1 MNSQQPN
8 EDSNQQTEVINGS
21 TLNTSG
27 PADAKKGGRAY
38 KEIVDWIKALA
49 IAVILVFV
57 IRTFLFSPFIVDG
70 PSMEPNFYTGER
82 LIVNKLIFKMREP
95 HHGEVVVFHVPDQGR
110 DFIKR
115 VIGVPGD
122 TIKVVGDDVFIN
134 DQKVE
139 EPYLK
144 EAIALAHENGELYN
158 TGPDFPNANVSE
170 SVVPEGKIFA
180 MGDHRGNSQDS
191 RDIGYVSEKEI
202 IGRADVMFWPL
213 NKISIIKHYKVHW

>member
-1 MNSQQPN
+1 MNSQQHN
-8 EDSNQQTEVINGS
+8 EDSNQQSEVIDGS
-21 TLNTSG
+21 VPNTSG

-49 IAVILVFV
+49 IAVILVFI
-57 IRTFLFSPFIVDG
+57 IRTFLFSPFIVEG

-95 HHGEVVVFHVPDQGR
+95 HHGEVVVFHVPEQGR

-134 DQKVE
+134 DQKVD
-139 EPYLK
+139 EPYIK
-144 EAIALAHENGELYN
+144 EAIEAAHANGELYN

-170 SVVPEGKIFA
+170 SVVPEDKIFA

-191 RDIGYVSEKEI
+191 RDIGFVSEKEI
-202 IGRADVMFWPL
+202 IGRADAMFWPL

>member
-1 MNSQQPN
+1 MNSQQHN
-8 EDSNQQTEVINGS
+8 EDSNQQSEVIDG
-21 TLNTSG
+21 TVLNTSG
-27 PADAKKGGRAY
+27 PTDAKKGGRAY

-49 IAVILVFV
+49 IAVILVFI
-57 IRTFLFSPFIVDG
+57 IRTFLFSPFIVEG

-82 LIVNKLIFKMREP
+82 LIVNKLIFKLREP

-122 TIKVVGDDVFIN
+122 TLKVVGDDVFVN
-134 DQKVE
+134 DQKVD
-139 EPYLK
+139 EPYIK
-144 EAIALAHENGELYN
+144 EAIEAAHASGELYN
-158 TGPDFPNANVSE
+158 TGPDFPNSNVSE
-170 SVVPEGKIFA
+170 SVVPDGKIFA

-191 RDIGYVSEKEI
+191 RDIGFVSEKEI
-202 IGRADVMFWPL
+202 IGRADAMFWPL

>member
-1 MNSQQPN
+1 MNSQQHN
-8 EDSNQQTEVINGS
+8 EDSNQQSEAVDGS
-21 TLNTSG
+21 VLNASG

-49 IAVILVFV
+49 IAVILVFI
-57 IRTFLFSPFIVDG
+57 IRTFLFSPFIVEG

-82 LIVNKLIFKMREP
+82 LIVNKLIFKIREP
-95 HHGEVVVFHVPDQGR
+95 QHGEVVVFHVPEQGR

-134 DQKVE
+134 DKKVE
-139 EPYLK
+139 EPYIK
-144 EAIALAHENGELYN
+144 EAIEAAHANGELYN
-158 TGPDFPNANVSE
+158 TGPDFPNASVSE
-170 SVVPEGKIFA
+170 SIVPEGKIFA

-191 RDIGYVSEKEI
+191 RDIGFVSEKEI
-202 IGRADVMFWPL
+202 IGRADAMFWPL

>member
-1 MNSQQPN
+1 VNSQQHN
-8 EDSNQQTEVINGS
+8 EDSNQQSEVIDGS
-21 TLNTSG
+21 VPNTSG

-49 IAVILVFV
+49 IAVILVFI
-57 IRTFLFSPFIVDG
+57 IRTFLFSPFIVEG

-95 HHGEVVVFHVPDQGR
+95 HHGEVVVFHVPEQGR

-134 DQKVE
+134 DQKVD
-139 EPYLK
+139 EPYIK
-144 EAIALAHENGELYN
+144 EAIEAAHANGELYN

-170 SVVPEGKIFA
+170 SVVPEDKIFA

-191 RDIGYVSEKEI
+191 RDIGFVSEKEI
-202 IGRADVMFWPL
+202 IGRADAMFWPL